1 MVMIN
6 TVQNN
11 VHHINQQIHQ
21 FTTIRFNQEFNQM
34 QNFSLAPGKDMVA
47 DIDVER
53 LSIGS

>member
-1 MVMIN
+1 MIN

-11 VHHINQQIHQ
+11 VHHIDQQIHQ

-34 QNFSLAPGKDMVA
+34 QNFSLAPGKDMMA